1 MNNNYQATIGL
12 EIHAQLK
19 TGSKMFCAC
28 PNDPEETKPNV
39 NICPTCTGHPGTL
52 PVINY
57 EAVHQ
62 LLRIG
67 RALNGE
73 LADFTEFDR
82 KHYFY
87 PDIPKGY
94 QISQDKYP
102 LVLNA
107 RLKGVDI
114 GRIHLEEDTARSV
127 HNKGKES
134 LVDFNRSG
142 LPLMELVTRP
152 VIKSG
157 REAADFARELRLLL
171 RYLGAGEADMEKGQM
186 RVEANLSVSADE
198 NLGTKVEIKN
208 LNSFKAVEKAVA
220 YEIER
225 HSRMLDQG
233 EEIKQQTLGWNEQ
246 KQETVAQRMKE
257 ESNDYRY
264 FPEPD
269 LPPMKLSEV
278 EEFSD
283 EQLLASLPELPWQ
296 RRDRY
301 LSWGIKEQ
309 TVEVLV
315 SELML
320 GGFFDQVLKELDR
333 PSEENKKVILSANYI
348 TSDLVGLMEEGGKE
362 VPISAGNFADLIDMI
377 YQEKLSSRGG
387 KDVLAKMLEKD
398 RGPEEIARQEGLLQ
412 SSDQGEL
419 QKLAVEVIKEN
430 PDPVK
435 EYRAGK
441 ENSLKFLIGQAMK
454 KSGGSANP
462 QKMQELLKEEL
473 DK

>member
-1 MNNNYQATIGL
+1 
-12 EIHAQLK
+12 
-19 TGSKMFCAC
+19 
-28 PNDPEETKPNV
+28 
-39 NICPTCTGHPGTL
+39 
-52 PVINY
+52 
-57 EAVHQ
+57 
-62 LLRIG
+62 
-67 RALNGE
+67 
-73 LADFTEFDR
+73 
-82 KHYFY
+82 
-87 PDIPKGY
+87 
-94 QISQDKYP
+94 
-102 LVLNA
+102 
-107 RLKGVDI
+107 
-114 GRIHLEEDTARSV
+114 
-127 HNKGKES
+127 
-134 LVDFNRSG
+134 
-142 LPLMELVTRP
+142 
-152 VIKSG
+152 
-157 REAADFARELRLLL
+157 
-171 RYLGAGEADMEKGQM
+171 
-186 RVEANLSVSADE
+186 
-198 NLGTKVEIKN
+198 VEIKN